1 MSETSLEVDAVDR
14 AIAGSLHLDGAVL
27 PMLHAIQD
35 ELGYVPGFATDR
47 IAQALN
53 LSRAEIYGVVTF
65 YHDFRST
72 PPGRHVLKVCRA
84 EACQAVGADALV
96 DHMKK
101 RLGCDFH
108 ETSPGLAGPG
118 GSGSVTLE
126 PVYCLGNCAVGPSLL
141 IDGKLHGRVTKERFD
156 DLAKT
161 ELG

>member
-1 MSETSLEVDAVDR
+1 MIETSLEVDAVDR

-47 IAQALN
+47 IAEALN

-72 PPGRHVLKVCRA
+72 PPGRHVVKVCRA
-84 EACQAVGADALV
+84 EACQAMGADALV
-96 DHMKK
+96 DHMKQ

-108 ETSPGLAGPG
+108 ETSPSSA
-118 GSGSVTLE
+118 GSVTLE
-126 PVYCLGNCAVGPSLL
+126 PVYCLGNCAVGPSLS